1 MSVFSGLQ
9 EISRPRTRIGL
20 NLSLSQA
27 NREDR
32 SDEMEAFCFSSH
44 ELTSHFV
51 SRITSLIEISKLAHV
66 NETFILAQLVA
77 ASIDTVM
84 MATTAPRLTEIQ
96 NTLSLVCPSPTTAP
110 VSVGWLFRM
119 CYMAISCGY
128 SRVSGGKDLLCWSS
142 GRRAHHLCPSVI
154 PARASRVGL

>member
-1 MSVFSGLQ
+1 
-9 EISRPRTRIGL
+9 
-20 NLSLSQA
+20 
-27 NREDR
+27 
-32 SDEMEAFCFSSH
+32 MEAFCFSSH

-51 SRITSLIEISKLAHV
+51 SRTTSLIEISKLAHV

-128 SRVSGGKDLLCWSS
+128 SRVSGVKDLLCWSS

-154 PARASRVGL
+154 PARASRVGLQPGKSSSHCTYRIPVETKLLSSRAIRRSD